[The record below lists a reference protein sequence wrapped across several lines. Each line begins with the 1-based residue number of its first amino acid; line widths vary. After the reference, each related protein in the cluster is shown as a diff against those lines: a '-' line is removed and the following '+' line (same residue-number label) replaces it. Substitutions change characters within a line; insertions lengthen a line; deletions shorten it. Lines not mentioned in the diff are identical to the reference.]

1 MARCREVEIFNWV
14 STHIGLI
21 ASFVT
26 SATVIIAAVMKTKNA
41 IISSIDN
48 MLDKKLNRFVS

>member
-1 MARCREVEIFNWV
+1 MEIFNWV

-26 SATVIIAAVMKTKNA
+26 SATVIIAAVVKTKNA